1 MGGDDS
7 DDDIGTAANNFA
19 DGNLGLDYNSD
30 ENEDDDQV
38 LAGGRQNELID
49 LGSGASKAASNI
61 PKLSGPN

>member
-7 DDDIGTAANNFA
+7 DDDIGAPGNFA

-30 ENEDDDQV
+30 ENDDDEQV
-38 LAGGRQNELID
+38 LASGRNELID
-49 LGSGASKAASNI
+49 LGSGGTSKAATNI

>member
-38 LAGGRQNELID
+38 LAGGR
-49 LGSGASKAASNI
+49 
-61 PKLSGPN
+61 

>member
-7 DDDIGTAANNFA
+7 DDDIGAPNNFT

-30 ENEDDDQV
+30 ENEDDEQV
-38 LAGGRQNELID
+38 LAGGRNELID
-49 LGSGASKAASNI
+49 LGSSGTSKAATNI